1 MIPPPRVFVLEDW
14 GTEEVL
20 FAGAGLETCKVISLA
35 KKILI
40 SIYIPA
46 PIGLLKPHQTPDL
59 ESGLADPY

>member
-20 FAGAGLETCKVISLA
+20 FAGAGLETCKLISLT

-40 SIYIPA
+40 PVYMPA
-46 PIGLLKPHQTPDL
+46 PIGLSKPHQIPDP